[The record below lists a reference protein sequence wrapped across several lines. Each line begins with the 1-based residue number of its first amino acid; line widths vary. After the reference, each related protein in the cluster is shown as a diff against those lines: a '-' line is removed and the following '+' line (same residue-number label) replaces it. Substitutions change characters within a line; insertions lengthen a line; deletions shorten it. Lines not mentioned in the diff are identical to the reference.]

1 MRRTLGEAVGLI
13 VAVLL
18 LLGGPLAL
26 GRATAQV
33 AGRPANRLQHE
44 ASPYLL
50 QHAHNPVDWY
60 PWGDEA
66 FAKAKREGKP
76 IFLSI
81 GYATCHWCH
90 VMEAESFED
99 PEVARYLNANYV
111 AVKVDREERPA
122 VDAVYMEAVQAMTG
136 RGGWPMTLVLDHDRR
151 PFFAATY
158 LPARDGD
165 REGLVGLLTVLRGL
179 HEVWVKDAPRASLAA
194 TKVVE
199 AIKAE
204 AGARL
209 AGALPGPDMVDAAVA
224 ALASSFDAEE
234 GGFGGAPKFPR
245 PSVLDLLLRIHARSG
260 NPRALEMA
268 ERTLQ
273 AMASGGIQDQL
284 GGGFHRY
291 SIDAG
296 WRVPHFEKML
306 YDNAQLA
313 SVYLAAY
320 QVTGKAEY
328 ANVARRTLHYLDRE
342 MSDPSGGF
350 HSATDADS
358 QGPGGAKVEGW
369 YFTWTPRDLVRALGG
384 ARAEVAAA
392 CFGVTEAGDLEGRS
406 VLHRP
411 ASGSKGPGPPGP
423 ACEAVRRDLLAA
435 RAARPPPV
443 KDDKVV
449 AAWNGLAVSAFA
461 RGALVLDE
469 PRLAARAVRALEHL
483 VETMRPGGRLLRSWR
498 HGRPGAAATLEDHA
512 FAVQGALD
520 LFESTG
526 GARWLQ
532 IAIDLQRAQ
541 DQGFRDAAGG
551 YFRTA
556 HDDERLLTREKPAMD
571 GAEPS
576 GNAVAALNLLRLAE
590 FTGDRAYRATAVA
603 TLEAFAGGLDGAATP
618 VMLSAAAF
626 ATGETLEV
634 VLVSP
639 RGGGARA
646 LLDVVRRAP
655 VGTRVLITAEEGTE
669 LAIKEALVP
678 LLKGRRPI
686 GGKATAFV
694 CKGTICDLPTSDP
707 AVLARLLGIRDR
719 ARASAAGP

>member
-1 MRRTLGEAVGLI
+1 MNHASRSVAGLA

-18 LLGGPLAL
+18 ALGGLPSSVL
-26 GRATAQV
+26 ATAQ
-33 AGRPANRLQHE
+33 ATKRPANRLQHE

-66 FAKAKREGKP
+66 FARARREGKP

-122 VDAVYMEAVQAMTG
+122 VDAVYMDAVQAMTG

-165 REGLVGLLTVLRGL
+165 REGATGLLTVLRGL
-179 HEVWVKDAPRASLAA
+179 HEVWVKDPSRAKLAA
-194 TKVVE
+194 SKVVE
-199 AIKAE
+199 AIQAE
-204 AGARL
+204 AGSAK
-209 AGALPGPDMVDAAVA
+209 AGKLPGPGAVDAAVS

-245 PSVLDLLLRIHARSG
+245 PSVLDLLLRAHARSG
-260 NPRALEMA
+260 DPKALAMA

-273 AMASGGIQDQL
+273 AMANGGIQDQL

-291 SIDAG
+291 ATDAR

-313 SVYLAAY
+313 SVYLAAW
-320 QVTGKAEY
+320 QATGKAEH
-328 ANVARRTLHYLDRE
+328 AEVARRTLRYLERE
-342 MSDPSGGF
+342 MGDPSGGF

-358 QGPGGAKVEGW
+358 PGPGGARVEGW
-369 YFTWTPRDLVRALGG
+369 FFTWTPRDLQRALGEAKAG
-384 ARAEVAAA
+384 VAAA
-392 CFGVTEAGDLEGRS
+392 CFGVTEEGDLDGRS

-411 ASGSKGPGPPGP
+411 ATGSRGP
-423 ACEAVRRDLLAA
+423 APSAEACEQVGRALLAA
-435 RAARPPPV
+435 RDARPPPA

-461 RGALVLDE
+461 RGALVLDD
-469 PRLAARAVRALEHL
+469 PRLAARAARAMEQLL
-483 VETMRPGGRLLRSWR
+483 GPMRPGGRLLRSWR
-498 HGRPGAAATLEDHA
+498 HGRPGAVGTLEDHA
-512 FAVQGALD
+512 FVIQGALD
-520 LFESTG
+520 LFEATG
-526 GARWLQ
+526 QARWLR
-532 IAIDLQRAQ
+532 AAVDLQGVQ
-541 DQGFRDAAGG
+541 DQRFHDPAGG
-551 YFRTA
+551 YFRSA
-556 HDDERLLTREKPAMD
+556 HDDERLLARDKPAMD

-590 FTGDRAYRATAVA
+590 LTGDRAYRRSAVA
-603 TLEAFAGGLDGAATP
+603 TLEAFSGGLDGAATP
-618 VMLSAAAF
+618 VMLSAVAF
-626 ATGETLEV
+626 ATGEILEV
-634 VLVSP
+634 VIVSP
-639 RGGGARA
+639 RGGAA
-646 LLDVVRRAP
+646 QTLLDVVRRAP
-655 VGTRVLITAEEGTE
+655 VGGRVLVLAEEGTDQ
-669 LAIKEALVP
+669 AAKEKLIP
-678 LLKGRRPI
+678 LLQGRRAL
-686 GGKATAFV
+686 GGKATAYV
-694 CKGTICDLPTSDP
+694 CRGTVCGLPTSDP
-707 AVLARLLGIRDR
+707 AVLAGQLGLRGR
-719 ARASAAGP
+719 SWRSAQ